1 MKEHPIDRMRASE
14 QRWLDSQQES
24 VNTALSILEGLRAL
38 IPNTEEVAINL
49 AGRRIYMTVPWDLFN
64 DPDFLLALNS
74 VADTENAPDLNS
86 AGNLERVFYLPDYWK
101 IVLSLAN
108 TQDHCNIIK
117 RERIETE
124 TRRRVEYEMESLCP
138 GLRGIT

>member
-14 QRWLDSQQES
+14 QSWLDGQQEFL
-24 VNTALSILEGLRAL
+24 NAALSVLEGLRAL
-38 IPNTEEVAINL
+38 IPNTEEVVIRL
-49 AGRRIYMTVPWDLFN
+49 ARQRIYMTVPWDLFN

-86 AGNLERVFYLPDYWK
+86 GGNLERVFYLPDYWT
-101 IVLSLAN
+101 IRVTLVDTRA
-108 TQDHCNIIK
+108 HCNILE
-117 RERIETE
+117 RERVETE
-124 TRRRVEYEMESLCP
+124 VRRHVEYEMESLCP